1 MMKHII
7 FDITHN
13 ETMNTNVLII
23 YLNFLWHQLLLSE
36 EYFSVV
42 KINEKKIGRKS
53 KIYLIKKNMSNKI
66 LKQLRKFFKKTIWVP
81 YGPRSSS
88 PKSDGSAK
96 VVNGPLVVHC
106 VCK

>member
-1 MMKHII
+1 MS
-7 FDITHN
+7 
-13 ETMNTNVLII
+13 NTN
-23 YLNFLWHQLLLSE
+23 F
-36 EYFSVV
+36 
-42 KINEKKIGRKS
+42 KKIRKN
-53 KIYLIKKNMSNKI
+53 L
-66 LKQLRKFFKKTIWVP
+66 KKTIWVP